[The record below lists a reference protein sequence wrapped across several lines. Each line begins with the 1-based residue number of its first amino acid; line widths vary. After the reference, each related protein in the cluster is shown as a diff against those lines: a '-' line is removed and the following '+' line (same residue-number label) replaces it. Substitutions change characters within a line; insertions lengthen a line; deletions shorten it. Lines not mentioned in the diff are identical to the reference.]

1 MSKIVTDTIKLK
13 KVVTDLPK
21 NKSEEE
27 VISAALF
34 TALEKE
40 KGFGLSANQ
49 IGVDKRMCVIN
60 IKDPMEL
67 INPKITKRSEE
78 AVQYIESCLSLPKT
92 MRKPKNTVR
101 SVSVTVETDN
111 LGTVEFGPDEKDK
124 IGTEG
129 HNYFGD
135 EGLLECV
142 VAQHE
147 IDHLDGILITDS
159 IRAYNIQRVSE
170 KKYGRNDKVM
180 VKSPDG
186 ETDFMKYKKAVPLLE
201 KGYQIV

>member
-1 MSKIVTDTIKLK
+1 MSKIVTDTIKLQ

-60 IKDPMEL
+60 IKQPMVL
-67 INPKITKRSEE
+67 INPKIVKRSEE

-129 HNYFGD
+129 HNYFAD

-170 KKYGRNDKVM
+170 KKFGRNEKVM

-186 ETDFMKYKKAVPLLE
+186 DTEFMKYKKAVPLLE

>member
-1 MSKIVTDTIKLK
+1 MSKIVTDAIKLQ

-60 IKDPMEL
+60 IKDPMVL
-67 INPKITKRSEE
+67 VNPKIVKRSEE

-101 SVSVTVETDN
+101 SISITVETDN

>member
-1 MSKIVTDTIKLK
+1 MTKIITDKIKLS

-21 NKSEEE
+21 NKTEED

-60 IKDPMEL
+60 IKEPMIL
-67 INPKITKRSEE
+67 VNPKIVKRSEE

-101 SVSVTVETDN
+101 SISITVETDN

-129 HNYFGD
+129 HNYFAD

-159 IRAYNIQRVSE
+159 VRAYNIQRVSE

-180 VKSPDG
+180 IKSPDG
-186 ETDFMKYKKAVPLLE
+186 ETDFVKYKKALPLLE

>member
-49 IGVDKRMCVIN
+49 IGVDKRMCVLK
-60 IKDPMEL
+60 IKEPMVL

>member
-1 MSKIVTDTIKLK
+1 MSKIVTDAIKLQ

-60 IKDPMEL
+60 IKDPMVL
-67 INPKITKRSEE
+67 VNPKIVKRSEE

-101 SVSVTVETDN
+101 SISITVETDN
-111 LGTVEFGPDEKDK
+111 LGTVEFGADEPKK

-170 KKYGRNDKVM
+170 KKFGRNEKVM

-186 ETDFMKYKKAVPLLE
+186 DTEFMKYKKAVPLLG

>member
-1 MSKIVTDTIKLK
+1 MSKIVTDTIKLQ

-60 IKDPMEL
+60 IKEPMVL
-67 INPKITKRSEE
+67 VNPKIVKRSEE

-101 SVSVTVETDN
+101 SISITVDTDN
-111 LGTVEFGPDEKDK
+111 LGTVEFGPDEKYK

-129 HNYFGD
+129 HNYFAD

-147 IDHLDGILITDS
+147 IDHLDGILITDQ

-170 KKYGRNDKVM
+170 KKYGRNEKVM
-180 VKSPDG
+180 VKSPEGD
-186 ETDFMKYKKAVPLLE
+186 TDFMKYKKAVPLLE
-201 KGYQIV
+201 KGYEIV

>member
-60 IKDPMEL
+60 IKEPMVL
-67 INPKITKRSEE
+67 VNPKIVKRSEE

-92 MRKPKNTVR
+92 MRKPKKTVR
-101 SVSVTVETDN
+101 SISISVETDN

-124 IGTEG
+124 IGEEG
-129 HNYFGD
+129 HNYFAD

-147 IDHLDGILITDS
+147 IDHLDGILITDQV
-159 IRAYNIQRVSE
+159 RAYNIQRVSE
-170 KKYGRNDKVM
+170 KKYGRNEKVM
-180 VKSPDG
+180 VKSPEGD
-186 ETDFMKYKKAVPLLE
+186 TDFMKYKKAVPLLE
-201 KGYQIV
+201 KGYEIV

>member
-1 MSKIVTDTIKLK
+1 MSKIVTDAIKLQ

-27 VISAALF
+27 VISAAQF

-60 IKDPMEL
+60 IKDPMVL
-67 INPKITKRSEE
+67 VNPKIVKRSEE

-101 SVSVTVETDN
+101 SISITVETDN
-111 LGTVEFGPDEKDK
+111 LGTVEFGADEPKK

-170 KKYGRNDKVM
+170 KKFGRNEKVM

-186 ETDFMKYKKAVPLLE
+186 DTEFMKYKKAVPLLG

>member
-60 IKDPMEL
+60 IKEPMVL

-147 IDHLDGILITDS
+147 IDHLDGILITDQV
-159 IRAYNIQRVSE
+159 RAYNIQRVSE
-170 KKYGRNDKVM
+170 KKYGRNEKVM
-180 VKSPDG
+180 VKSPEGD
-186 ETDFMKYKKAVPLLE
+186 TDFMKYKKAVPLLE
-201 KGYQIV
+201 KGYEIV

>member
-1 MSKIVTDTIKLK
+1 MRNIVTDKIKLS

-21 NKSEEE
+21 NKTEED

-60 IKDPMEL
+60 IKEPMVL
-67 INPKITKRSEE
+67 VNPKIVKRSEE

-101 SVSVTVETDN
+101 SISITVETDN

-129 HNYFGD
+129 HNYFAD

-159 IRAYNIQRVSE
+159 VRAYNIQRVSE
-170 KKYGRNDKVM
+170 KKFGRNDKVM

-186 ETDFMKYKKAVPLLE
+186 DTEFIKYKKAVPLLE
-201 KGYQIV
+201 RGYQIV

>member
-1 MSKIVTDTIKLK
+1 MSNIVTETIKLQ

-60 IKDPMEL
+60 IKEPMVL
-67 INPKITKRSEE
+67 VNPKIVKRSEE

-101 SVSVTVETDN
+101 SISITVDTDN

-129 HNYFGD
+129 HNYFAD

-147 IDHLDGILITDS
+147 IDHLDGILITDQ

-170 KKYGRNDKVM
+170 KKYGRNEKVM
-180 VKSPDG
+180 VKSPEGD
-186 ETDFMKYKKAVPLLE
+186 TDFMKYKKAVPLLE
-201 KGYQIV
+201 KGYEIV

>member
-60 IKDPMEL
+60 IKEPMVL

-129 HNYFGD
+129 HNYFAD

>member
-60 IKDPMEL
+60 IKEPMVL

-147 IDHLDGILITDS
+147 IDHLDCILITDS

>member
-60 IKDPMEL
+60 IKEPMVL

-159 IRAYNIQRVSE
+159 IRAYNLQRVSE

-180 VKSPDG
+180 VISPDG